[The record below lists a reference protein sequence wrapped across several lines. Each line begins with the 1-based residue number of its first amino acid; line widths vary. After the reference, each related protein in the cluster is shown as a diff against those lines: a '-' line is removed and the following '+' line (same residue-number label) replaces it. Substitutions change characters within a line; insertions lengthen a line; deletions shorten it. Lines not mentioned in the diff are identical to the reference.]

1 MHKFVYIIF
10 ISLSLFTNAQEREFS
25 PVERIKNP
33 KTIDVSALYSGSLK
47 AIDAQKAAAQ
57 KIPIEIK
64 LKKSGIVFRLIPKG
78 RFLKGSPKSEKGR
91 ANDEAMKSV
100 TINDSFYMGKFEVSQ
115 RQWKEVMGENPGYF
129 NSDEN
134 LPVENVSWADCMVFI
149 SKLEALEG
157 LKTGSLNF
165 PSEVQWEY
173 ACRAGTLSPFYSGSS
188 SQALSKVG
196 WFYENAGT
204 ESLAGKKYH
213 SSLLKSNKN
222 QSKLPGQKFPNAFGL
237 FDMHG
242 NVWEWCSNIYSY
254 KNNSRVIKGGG
265 WNIAAPYCR
274 SAARRYNNINKK
286 HPSIGLRLMLKA
298 DYNLGFSNNFEEEN
312 KLKEDWPE
320 AFQNRTGEN
329 KAKAIAKYIVSPENQ
344 EAVLKALKWLKS
356 VQKPDGSWGSAGKA
370 AMTSFALMTFLANG
384 ENNNSAEFGETVTK
398 AIAWL
403 VQDKI
408 DLKSSHAY
416 PHAIKT
422 IALAEAYGVTNS
434 ASVKEVLDKC
444 IKPIIDGLR
453 LEGSFDYNYKLD
465 SSRNDLSFSAWNYKA
480 FKAMH
485 NVAPDHPGLK
495 AAIQKCITWL
505 KGSTTGEFV
514 FQYSTDGKTFK
525 KGKAKHTMRAAGI
538 VSLQSFGGGNFPD
551 LQDDLKTVAL
561 SDVLNIRWGNPI
573 RESLYGWYYA
583 TQGMFNY
590 NNTAWVNWNSR
601 IQTLLPSKQHEDGYW
616 IYPGSYHGANIG
628 DEVTQQVY
636 ATSLCVLILSTAYRN
651 VK

>member
-1 MHKFVYIIF
+1 M
-10 ISLSLFTNAQEREFS
+10 
-25 PVERIKNP
+25 
-33 KTIDVSALYSGSLK
+33 
-47 AIDAQKAAAQ
+47 
-57 KIPIEIK
+57 
-64 LKKSGIVFRLIPKG
+64 
-78 RFLKGSPKSEKGR
+78 
-91 ANDEAMKSV
+91 
-100 TINDSFYMGKFEVSQ
+100 
-115 RQWKEVMGENPGYF
+115 
-129 NSDEN
+129 
-134 LPVENVSWADCMVFI
+134 
-149 SKLEALEG
+149 
-157 LKTGSLNF
+157 
-165 PSEVQWEY
+165 
-173 ACRAGTLSPFYSGSS
+173 
-188 SQALSKVG
+188 
-196 WFYENAGT
+196 
-204 ESLAGKKYH
+204 
-213 SSLLKSNKN
+213 LL
-222 QSKLPGQKFPNAFGL
+222 
-237 FDMHG
+237 H
-242 NVWEWCSNIYSY
+242 
-254 KNNSRVIKGGG
+254 
-265 WNIAAPYCR
+265 
-274 SAARRYNNINKK
+274 
-286 HPSIGLRLMLKA
+286 RLMLKA